1 MAVNSRKM
9 ILLIIMDKQI
19 LDNYLKAGKIAKE
32 ALDYGK
38 SLMKGGASALEIAE
52 AIEKKIF
59 ALGGKPAFP
68 VNIGINETAAH
79 FTPVLQNKETIKAE
93 DYAKLDLGVHID
105 GYIADTAVTVRPAGK
120 DEMILCSEKM
130 LEAALPMFV
139 PGGKLSEIG
148 AAIENVSKEFGF
160 NTVRNLTGHGLKQ
173 YDLHAGTNV
182 YNVKNASGKRL
193 EEGEVYAVEPFCTSG
208 AGLVKD
214 SEPALIFMWLSD
226 KPVRSA
232 EARKI
237 LELARTRFSRL
248 PFAKRWLEKDFSPLK
263 LSLALNELTRTG
275 ALHAF
280 AQLKEVS
287 GKPVAQSEHTVI
299 VAEKPTVTTR

>member
-1 MAVNSRKM
+1 
-9 ILLIIMDKQI
+9 MDKTI
-19 LDNYLKAGKIAKE
+19 LEKYLKAGKIAKE
-32 ALDYGK
+32 ALEYGEALVK
-38 SLMKGGASALEIAE
+38 DGASVLEIAE

-59 ALGGKPAFP
+59 ELGGKPAFP

-79 FTPVLQNKETIKAE
+79 FTPVLQSRETIKAE
-93 DYAKLDLGVHID
+93 DYVKLDLGVHID
-105 GYIADTAVTVRPAGK
+105 GYIADTAVTIRPSGK
-120 DEMILCSEKM
+120 DKMILCSEKM
-130 LEAALPMFV
+130 LEAALPLFV

-148 AAIENVSKEFGF
+148 EAIENVSKEFGF
-160 NTVRNLTGHGLKQ
+160 NPVRNLTGHGLKQ
-173 YDLHAGTNV
+173 YDLHAGMNV
-182 YNVKNASGKRL
+182 YNVKNFSNKKL
-193 EEGEVYAVEPFCTSG
+193 EEGEAYAIEPFCTTG

-214 SEPALIFMWLSD
+214 SEPALIFMWLAD

-237 LELARTRFSRL
+237 MEMAKTKYGGL
-248 PFAKRWLEKDFSPLK
+248 PFAKRWVEKSFSPLK
-263 LSLALNELTRTG
+263 LSLAMNELSRTG

-299 VAEKPTVTTR
+299 VAEKPIVTTR

>member
-1 MAVNSRKM
+1 MHEIFV
-9 ILLIIMDKQI
+9 IIMDKQI
-19 LDNYLKAGKIAKE
+19 LDKYLHAGRIAKE
-32 ALDYGK
+32 TLDYGK
-38 SLMKGGASALEIAE
+38 ALVKDGAGVLEIAE

-59 ALGGKPAFP
+59 ELGGKPAFP

-79 FTPVLQNKETIKAE
+79 FTPVLQSRDIIKAE
-93 DYAKLDLGVHID
+93 DYVKLDLGVHID
-105 GYIADTAVTVRPAGK
+105 GYIADTAVTIRSAGK
-120 DEMILCSEKM
+120 DKMILCSEKM
-130 LEAALPMFV
+130 LDAALPFFV

-148 AAIENVSKEFGF
+148 EAIENVSKEFGF
-160 NTVRNLTGHGLKQ
+160 NPIRNLTGHGLKQ

-182 YNVKNASGKRL
+182 YNVKNSSKKIL
-193 EEGEVYAVEPFCTSG
+193 EAGGVYAIEPFCTTG
-208 AGLVKD
+208 TGLVKD
-214 SEPALIFMWLSD
+214 SEPALIFMWLAD

-237 LELARTRFSRL
+237 LELAKNKYNGL
-248 PFAKRWLEKDFSPLK
+248 PFAKRWLEKSFSPLK
-263 LSLALNELTRTG
+263 LNLAINELSRIG

-299 VAEKPTVTTR
+299 VAEKPIVTTG

>member
-1 MAVNSRKM
+1 
-9 ILLIIMDKQI
+9 MDKHI
-19 LDNYLKAGKIAKE
+19 LEKYIQAGKIAKE
-32 ALDYGK
+32 ALECGK
-38 SLMKGGASALEIAE
+38 ALVKDGAAALEMAE

-68 VNIGINETAAH
+68 ANIGINETAAH
-79 FTPVLQNKETIKAE
+79 FTPVMQSMETIKTE
-93 DYAKLDLGVHID
+93 DYVKLDLGIHID
-105 GYIADTAVTVRPAGK
+105 GYIADTAVTISPAGK
-120 DEMILCSEKM
+120 DNMILCSEKM
-130 LEAALPMFV
+130 LEAALPLFV
-139 PGGKLSEIG
+139 PGGKLSEVG
-148 AAIENVSKEFGF
+148 EVIENVSKEFGF
-160 NTVRNLTGHGLKQ
+160 NPVRNLTGHGLEQ

-182 YNVKNASGKRL
+182 YNVKNSSQKIL

-214 SEPALIFMWLSD
+214 SEPALIFMWVAD

-237 LELARTRFSRL
+237 LELAKTKYNGL
-248 PFAKRWLEKDFSPLK
+248 PFAKRWIEKSFSPLK
-263 LSLALNELTRTG
+263 LSLALNELSRIG

-280 AQLKEVS
+280 AQLKEIS

-299 VAEKPTVTTR
+299 VSEKPIVTTR

>member
-1 MAVNSRKM
+1 
-9 ILLIIMDKQI
+9 MDKTI
-19 LDNYLKAGKIAKE
+19 LEKYIQAGKIAKE
-32 ALDYGK
+32 TLEYGK
-38 SLMKGGASALEIAE
+38 ALVKDGATALEIAE

-59 ALGGKPAFP
+59 ELGGKPAFP

-79 FTPVLQNKETIKAE
+79 FTPVLQSKEIIKAE
-93 DYAKLDLGVHID
+93 DYVKLDLGVHID
-105 GYIADTAVTVRPAGK
+105 GYIADTAVTIRPAGK
-120 DEMILCSEKM
+120 DKMVLCSEKM
-130 LEAALPMFV
+130 LEAALPLFV

-148 AAIENVSKEFGF
+148 EAIENVSKEFGF
-160 NTVRNLTGHGLKQ
+160 NPVRNLTGHGLKQ

-182 YNVKNASGKRL
+182 YNVKNSSNKKL
-193 EEGEVYAVEPFCTSG
+193 EEGEAYAVEPFCTTG
-208 AGLVKD
+208 TGLVKD
-214 SEPALIFMWLSD
+214 SEPALIFMWLAD

-237 LELARTRFSRL
+237 LELAKTKYNRL
-248 PFAKRWLEKDFSPLK
+248 PFAKRWIEKQFSPLK
-263 LSLALNELTRTG
+263 LNLAINELTRTG

-299 VAEKPTVTTR
+299 VADKPIVTTR

>member
-1 MAVNSRKM
+1 
-9 ILLIIMDKQI
+9 MDKQI
-19 LDNYLKAGKIAKE
+19 LEKYLQAGKIAKE
-32 ALDYGK
+32 TLDYGK
-38 SLMKGGASALEIAE
+38 ALVKDGVAVLEIAE

-59 ALGGKPAFP
+59 ELGGKPAFP

-79 FTPVLQNKETIKAE
+79 FTPVMQSREIINAE
-93 DYAKLDLGVHID
+93 DYVKLDLGVHID

-120 DEMILCSEKM
+120 DKMILCSEKM
-130 LEAALPMFV
+130 LEAALPLFV

-148 AAIENVSKEFGF
+148 EAIENVSKEFEF
-160 NTVRNLTGHGLKQ
+160 NPVRNLTGHGLEQ

-182 YNVKNASGKRL
+182 YNVKNSSNKKL
-193 EEGEVYAVEPFCTSG
+193 EEGEVYAIEPFCTTG

-214 SEPALIFMWLSD
+214 SEPALIFMWLAD

-237 LELARTRFSRL
+237 LELAKTRYAGL
-248 PFAKRWLEKDFSPLK
+248 PFAKRWVETSFSPLK
-263 LSLALNELTRTG
+263 LSLAINELSRIG

-280 AQLKEVS
+280 AQLKEIS
-287 GKPVAQSEHTVI
+287 GKPVAQTEHTVI
-299 VAEKPTVTTR
+299 VSDKPIVTTR